1 MTNVKAS
8 MIKMHQEEIMN
19 TLKTQE
25 KIALAKK
32 KKRRRRRNKN
42 LYRETED
49 RKKSQV
55 EIWDNQITNNQ
66 NAKLKLSKR
75 TQQSTRGD
83 ILD

>member
-8 MIKMHQEEIMN
+8 MIKMHQKEITN

-32 KKRRRRRNKN
+32 KRRNKS

-55 EIWDNQITNNQ
+55 EIRDNQVTNNK
-66 NAKLKLSKR
+66 NAKLKPSKR

-83 ILD
+83 TLD

>member
-8 MIKMHQEEIMN
+8 MIKMHQKEIMN

-32 KKRRRRRNKN
+32 KKKRRRRNKN

-55 EIWDNQITNNQ
+55 EI
-66 NAKLKLSKR
+66 
-75 TQQSTRGD
+75 
-83 ILD
+83 

>member
-8 MIKMHQEEIMN
+8 MIKMHQKEITN

-32 KKRRRRRNKN
+32 KKRRNKN
-42 LYRETED
+42 LQRETED

-55 EIWDNQITNNQ
+55 
-66 NAKLKLSKR
+66 
-75 TQQSTRGD
+75 
-83 ILD
+83 

>member
-25 KIALAKK
+25 KIALATKKK

-55 EIWDNQITNNQ
+55 EI
-66 NAKLKLSKR
+66 
-75 TQQSTRGD
+75 
-83 ILD
+83 